1 VYQCI
6 VDRTAEL
13 LSVIMKRDPRKDVRL
28 INIPRIIDATAL
40 ITTKGETNNSYE
52 HYVEHNVRAYKY
64 HVIPEDKRIAPDDS
78 VYNFPFLLNHDG
90 KPWHEAN
97 AYLFD
102 MAINA
107 TKLAEATDL
116 IRDKASKLLDY
127 KLFCEDKEIEFDDFS
142 GRRPSHRPTYKYYAY
157 LSSEVDIGPETLNMK
172 TSAVYCFLK
181 YLSEQSGSKI
191 DIDRVDTVK
200 ELVIYFNTP
209 SGKGSKKVTKR
220 GQTKPVNH
228 EPTPV
233 EIGYVRDQ
241 GEDLRP
247 LTLAQ
252 RDEFLTVVSKDE
264 FSVDE
269 RLFSLFALYT
279 GARKQTIFTLR
290 MKHLEFFKPNL
301 LLPDNT
307 YELKAS
313 SKNGAD
319 TKYDKPQKLYVE
331 KELADDLIV
340 YSKSNTAK
348 TRRTEFKK
356 KYAAEFPDLQEMH
369 DDDVYLFL
377 STENNCH
384 YMAKDDPRFARV
396 KSRPKGQR
404 TRLFINKLSTLYSK
418 NFPKSFTFH
427 WLRATFAF
435 VYYLHLVKEYENKKG
450 KIISHSEIIRKVQKR
465 MHHGHSSITEN
476 YLKLFENI
484 NDKKRAQEMYES
496 HIFRG
501 YKTDLKRIVEKVK

>member
-1 VYQCI
+1 
-6 VDRTAEL
+6 
-13 LSVIMKRDPRKDVRL
+13 MKRDPRKDARL

-40 ITTKGETNNSYE
+40 ITTKGETNHSYE

-90 KPWHEAN
+90 KPWYEAN
-97 AYLFD
+97 SYLFQ
-102 MAINA
+102 MAINS
-107 TKLAEATDL
+107 TKLAEATD
-116 IRDKASKLLDY
+116 IIQGKASKLLDY

-172 TSAVYCFLK
+172 TSAVYSFLK
-181 YLSEQSGSKI
+181 WISEQSGSKI

-200 ELVIYFNTP
+200 NISISFDTP
-209 SGKGSKKVTKR
+209 TGRGVKKVTKR
-220 GQTKPVNH
+220 SQTKPVNH
-228 EPTPV
+228 EPIPV
-233 EIGYVRDQ
+233 EVGYVRDE

-247 LTLAQ
+247 LTLVQ
-252 RDEFLTVVSKDE
+252 RDEFLEIISKDE

-269 RLFSLFALYT
+269 RLFSVFALYT

-290 MKHLEFFKPNL
+290 IKHLAFFKSEL

-307 YELKAS
+307 YELRVS

-319 TKYDKPQKLYVE
+319 TKYDKPQKLYIE

-340 YSKSNTAK
+340 YSKSQTAK
-348 TRRTEFKK
+348 SRRKKFKK
-356 KYAAEFPDLQEMH
+356 KYAIEFPDLQEMH

-396 KSRPKGQR
+396 KSRAKGQR
-404 TRLFINKLSTLYSK
+404 TRLFTEKLSIFTSK
-418 NFPKSFTFH
+418 IFPKGFTFH
-427 WLRATFAF
+427 WLRATFAY
-435 VYYLHLVKEYENKKG
+435 VYYLHLVKSYEDKNG
-450 KIISHSEIIRKVQKR
+450 KIVSHSEIIRKVQKR

-484 NDKKRAQEMYES
+484 NDKKRAQEVYES
-496 HIFRG
+496 HIFKG
-501 YKTDLKRIVEKVK
+501 YKTDFEKVLEKAK

>member
-1 VYQCI
+1 
-6 VDRTAEL
+6 
-13 LSVIMKRDPRKDVRL
+13 MKRDPRKDIRL
-28 INIPRIIDATAL
+28 INIPRIFDATAF
-40 ITTKGETNNSYE
+40 ITTTGETNNSYE
-52 HYVEHNVRAYKY
+52 HYVEHNVRSYKY

-97 AYLFD
+97 TYLFE
-102 MAINA
+102 MAINS

-157 LSSEVDIGPETLNMK
+157 LSSEVEIGPETLNMK
-172 TSAVYCFLK
+172 TSAVYYFIK
-181 YLSEQSGSKI
+181 WLSEQSDSYI

-200 ELVIYFNTP
+200 DIRISFETAT
-209 SGKGSKKVTKR
+209 GRGSKKVTKR
-220 GQTKPVNH
+220 GQTKPVSH
-228 EPTPV
+228 EPIPV
-233 EIGYVRDQ
+233 EVGYVRDE

-247 LTLAQ
+247 LTLTQ
-252 RDEFLTVVSKDE
+252 RDEFLREISKDE

-290 MKHLEFFKPNL
+290 MKHLAFFEPKFL
-301 LLPDNT
+301 LSDNT
-307 YELKAS
+307 YELRVS

-319 TKYDKPQKLYVE
+319 TKYDKPQKLFVE

-340 YSKSNTAK
+340 YSKSRTAK
-348 TRRTEFKK
+348 ARRKEFQQKF
-356 KYAAEFPDLQEMH
+356 ADEFPDLEKMH
-369 DDDVYLFL
+369 DNDVYLFL

-384 YMAKDDPRFARV
+384 YMAKDDPRFVRV
-396 KSRPKGQR
+396 RSRPKGQR
-404 TRLFINKLSTLYSK
+404 TRLFTEKLLTFTSK
-418 NFPKSFTFH
+418 KFPKDITFH

-435 VYYLHLVKEYENKKG
+435 VYYLHLVKKYEDKNG

-465 MHHGHSSITEN
+465 MHHSRSSITEN

-484 NDKKRAQEMYES
+484 NDKKRAQELYES
-496 HIFRG
+496 HIFKG
-501 YKTDLKRIVEKVK
+501 YENDLKRINTEKKQSVST